1 MQEILIA
8 IALSDLCITQAT
20 KNFDSS
26 HVTAKTNCTK
36 AVVDMKNNQ
45 VTIMVNGDEI
55 RVDQLGNVGDKTSP
69 CFFNICTTLCCLC
82 YLLMQM

>member
-1 MQEILIA
+1 MLQRTLIPLMSLLKP
-8 IALSDLCITQAT
+8 IAQ
-20 KNFDSS
+20 
-26 HVTAKTNCTK
+26 K

-45 VTIMVNGDEI
+45 VTITVNGDEI
-55 RVDQLGNVGDKTSP
+55 RMDQLGNAGDKTSP